1 MKANHFRT
9 PEEACVAVGVD
20 FDGTVPECGS
30 NHRLN
35 VSGDPRG
42 KADGNIFTFK
52 DGAGG
57 CVTNFKGERA
67 YWHNSKKATIR
78 SRTRCET
85 PVTSDSR
92 LRELWDKAEPVRSH
106 PYLTKKGIKPHS
118 RMRQT
123 TCKQVKAVF
132 DWAPGGLC
140 DPLLC
145 IPLTDGTG
153 LVSMQ
158 FIGANGKK
166 NFLKGHPAAGV
177 YWATGKGQPD
187 KPIGIAEGV
196 ATAISVATVNKF
208 PVVAAM
214 FSGNLAAVAKKA
226 REKYPDHDI
235 YILGEVGRG
244 EREAHEAALSIGAKV
259 AFPPF
264 TDEMIQSFKGGKPTD
279 FNDLYS
285 ILAETKSE
293 KSILVQGIATDPKQL
308 LVENSNVVNLSFV
321 PPLLFEGEVSFADT
335 LHDCIELLQKFI
347 WMKEEEAIVCSLWA
361 AATWFVDCVVSE
373 DEAVPYLLISSK
385 TPECG
390 KTKLLDVLAKIVRH
404 PIRASHPTSA
414 AIFRVMNRGRPT
426 LLLDEVD
433 RYLGKDEDLALILD
447 SGNKPGG
454 GKVLRS
460 AVNAKG
466 NFTDE
471 VRAYECFGFKAV
483 VGILAE
489 KFYDTV
495 TSRSVAIKLSKKPH
509 TEGKRLKFSKFEEQF
524 DSIRRRFYTLSV
536 KYSRE
541 VRKLMDEGEIEFSD
555 ELSNRQKEGC
565 EVIWAMLEC
574 MAGKE
579 TRQKCKEAYTVLCQ
593 RMQHLPSNLM
603 LLRHINSL
611 LQNCEKKWIKS
622 ADLIQQLNLKP
633 EWSDLSRKKLAEI
646 LDDYDVK
653 TKQVWSENNARCYS
667 VTELKLVYSEN
678 R

>member
-9 PEEACVAVGVD
+9 PEEACLAVGVD

-42 KADGNIFTFK
+42 KLDGNIYTNK
-52 DGAGG
+52 EGTGG

-106 PYLTKKGIKPHS
+106 PYLAKKGIKPHS

-235 YILGEVGRG
+235 YILGEIGRG

-285 ILAETKSE
+285 SLAETKSE
-293 KSILVQGIATDPKQL
+293 KSILVQDIATDPKQL

-404 PIRASHPTSA
+404 PIQASNPTSA

-433 RYLGKDEDLALILD
+433 RYLDKDEALVQILD

-466 NFTDE
+466 GFTDE
-471 VRAYECFGFKAV
+471 VRAYECFGFKAI
-483 VGILAE
+483 VGIFAE
-489 KFYDTV
+489 EFYDTV
-495 TSRSVAIKLSKKPH
+495 TSRGVVIKLSKKPH
-509 TEGKRLKFSKFEEQF
+509 TDGKRLKFRKFEEQF

-574 MAGKE
+574 MADKE
-579 TRQKCKEAYTVLCQ
+579 TCQKCKEAYTVLCQ

-603 LLRHINSL
+603 LLRHINIL
-611 LQNCEKKWIKS
+611 LRDYEKKWIKS
-622 ADLIQQLNLKP
+622 VDLIQQLNLKP
-633 EWSDLSRKKLAEI
+633 EWCDLTAKKLATVLTEFK
-646 LDDYDVK
+646 VK
-653 TKQVWSENNARCYS
+653 SLQISQEHNVRGYS
-667 VTELKLVYSEN
+667 VDQLRRAYSEYK
-678 R
+678 

>member
-9 PEEACVAVGVD
+9 PEEACLAVGVD
-20 FDGTVPECGS
+20 FDGVVPEAGT
-30 NHRLN
+30 NRRLN

-42 KADGNIFTFK
+42 KGDGNIYTNK
-52 DGAGG
+52 EGTGG
-57 CVTNFKGERA
+57 CVTNFKSDEKA
-67 YWHNSKKATIR
+67 HWHNSKKATIR

-85 PVTSDSR
+85 TVTSDSR
-92 LRELWDKAEPVRSH
+92 LRELWNKAEPVRSH
-106 PYLTKKGIKPHS
+106 PYLAKKGIKPHS

-177 YWATGKGQPD
+177 YWATGKGQSD

-196 ATAISVATVNKF
+196 ATAISVAIVNKF

-259 AFPPF
+259 VFPPF

-293 KSILVQGIATDPKQL
+293 KSILVQDIATDPKQL
-308 LVENSNVVNLSFV
+308 LVENSNVVDLSFV
-321 PPLLFEGEVSFADT
+321 PPPLFEGEVSFVDT
-335 LHDCIELLQKFI
+335 LRESIELLQTFV
-347 WMKEEEAIVCSLWA
+347 WMQEEEAIVCSLWA
-361 AATWFVDCVVSE
+361 AATWFVDCVVSK

-390 KTKLLDVLAKIVRH
+390 KTKLLDVLEKIVRY
-404 PIRASHPTSA
+404 PIQASNPTSA

-433 RYLGKDEDLALILD
+433 RYLDKDETLALILD
-447 SGNKPGG
+447 AGNKPG

-466 NFTDE
+466 SFTDE
-471 VRAYECFGFKAV
+471 VRAYECFGFKAI
-483 VGILAE
+483 VGIFAE
-489 KFYDTV
+489 EFYDTV
-495 TSRSVAIKLSKKPH
+495 TSRGVVIKLSKKTH
-509 TEGKRLKFSKFEEQF
+509 TDGKRLKFSKFEEQF

-541 VRKLMDEGEIEFSD
+541 VRKLMDAGEIEFSD

-574 MAGKE
+574 MADKG
-579 TRQKCKEAYTVLCQ
+579 TCQKCKEAYTVLCQ

-603 LLRHINSL
+603 LLRHINIL
-611 LQNCEKKWIKS
+611 LQDYEKKWIKS
-622 ADLIQQLNLKP
+622 VDLIRQLNLKP
-633 EWSDLSRKKLAEI
+633 EWCDLTAKKLATVLTEFK
-646 LDDYDVK
+646 VK
-653 TKQVWSENNARCYS
+653 SLQISQEHNVRGYS
-667 VTELKLVYSEN
+667 VDQLRRAYSEYK
-678 R
+678 